1 MSHKIGRND
10 LCSCGSGKKYKKC
23 CMAVEDF
30 STTNITTLDFK
41 WHQVRQLEGAVIDQ
55 HLLPYVKKLPDDVIG
70 CALEDCFPDDLPET
84 LDKDLLFH
92 SFFIPWFLFNWIPLD
107 DFGVKEFDSEKTLA
121 QNYAEI
127 YKDRLNNQERLF
139 IEAMNQSYYSF
150 YSVLQVERE
159 KSLQVRDILLGT
171 THTIKERL
179 ATHSLK
185 RGDIVFSRILT
196 LDDQSIFIGMAPFT
210 IPTGYHSSLLDF
222 KEWLM
227 EENNNE
233 PLNADVLREESDGV
247 LLDCFFDITTEA
259 FDRPLPTLMNTDGDL
274 IQYSK
279 SYFRLTLSPEEALNY
294 LLPMA
299 LEKNPKEFLQEAKRD
314 RSGRIKRIE
323 IPWLKKG
330 NKMHK
335 SWDNTILGHIVIEQ
349 GKLTLEANSQK
360 RIECGQKL
368 LTRYLGDTISFEK
381 TLIENLEQEMK
392 FPTKFTLKED
402 KESRKLLELPE
413 VQEQIKA
420 LSSQRWENWFDEP
433 IPALANQTPRE
444 AAKTSQDRER
454 LEALLLHYE
463 RNDLETGDDLFKPD
477 VDYLRRSLHLAP

>member
-10 LCSCGSGKKYKKC
+10 LCFCGSGKKYKKC
-23 CMAVEDF
+23 CMAAEDF
-30 STTNITTLDFK
+30 STTNVTTLDFK
-41 WHQVRQLEGAVIDQ
+41 WHQLRQLEGAVIDQ
-55 HLLPYVKKLPDDVIG
+55 HLLPYVTQKLPDDVIE
-70 CALEDCFPDDLPET
+70 CALIDCFPDNLPET

-92 SFFIPWFLFNWIPLD
+92 SFFIPWFLFNWVPFD
-107 DFGVKEFDSEKTLA
+107 NFDVKKFDPEKTLA
-121 QNYAEI
+121 QNYAKI

-159 KSLQVRDILLGT
+159 RSLQVRDILLGT

-179 ATHSLK
+179 GTHSLK

-196 LDDQSIFIGMAPFT
+196 LDDQSIFIGMAPSS
-210 IPTGYHSSLLDF
+210 IPTVYHSSLLDF

-247 LLDCFFDITTEA
+247 LLDCFFDITIKA

-279 SYFRLTLSPEEALNY
+279 SYFRLTLSLEEALNY
-294 LLPMA
+294 LLPMT

-323 IPWLKKG
+323 ISWLGKG

-335 SWDNTILGHIVIEQ
+335 NWENTILGQIVIEQ

-360 RIECGQKL
+360 RIERGRKL
-368 LTRYLGDTISFEK
+368 LTKYLGEAISFEK
-381 TLIENLEQEMK
+381 TLIETPEQKMK
-392 FPTKFTLKED
+392 SATRSVLKED
-402 KESRKLLELPE
+402 KESRRFL
-413 VQEQIKA
+413 IA
-420 LSSQRWENWFDEP
+420 
-433 IPALANQTPRE
+433 
-444 AAKTSQDRER
+444 
-454 LEALLLHYE
+454 
-463 RNDLETGDDLFKPD
+463 
-477 VDYLRRSLHLAP
+477 